1 MAKKEKVEVKTVE
14 KKEVDKKKK
23 DTKVNKENKKSL
35 FVRFRIFCHG
45 VKTEFDKVHWPSK
58 YDLIKYSLATIFFI
72 IILSLFF
79 YVITSVF
86 ELLLKL
92 FA

>member
-79 YVITSVF
+79 YAITSVF